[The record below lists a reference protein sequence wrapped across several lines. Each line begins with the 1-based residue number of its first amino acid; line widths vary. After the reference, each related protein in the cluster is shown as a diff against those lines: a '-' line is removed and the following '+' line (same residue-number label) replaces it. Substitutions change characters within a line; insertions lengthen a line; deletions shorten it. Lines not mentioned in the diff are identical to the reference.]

1 MTDDKKYTCSLE
13 AVDLKKVKLVSGQI
27 PEIGKTKF
35 MAELF
40 KAFSDPTRLQILQAL
55 SIDELCVC
63 DISAIVEVSVSAISH
78 QLRLLRNLHI
88 VNNRKEGKMVYY
100 SLNDSHIEQLIAVA
114 KEHIEEL

>member
-1 MTDDKKYTCSLE
+1 MADTKKDTCSLE
-13 AVDLKKVKLVSGQI
+13 AVDLEKVKLVTGLI
-27 PEIGKTKF
+27 PDMQKTKL

-55 SIDELCVC
+55 AVDELCVC

-78 QLRLLRNLHI
+78 QLRLLRNMHI
-88 VNNRKEGKMVYY
+88 VKNRKDGKMVYY